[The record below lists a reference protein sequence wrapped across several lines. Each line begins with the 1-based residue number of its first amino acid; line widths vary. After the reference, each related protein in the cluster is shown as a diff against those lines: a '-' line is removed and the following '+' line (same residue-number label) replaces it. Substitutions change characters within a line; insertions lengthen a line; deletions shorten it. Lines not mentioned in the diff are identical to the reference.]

1 MTRPIVKI
9 CGVSQEEEVQ
19 GLMQLGVDFF
29 GLVVDMPL
37 PWAVS
42 LQRAK
47 QLAACGNARTRA
59 TLITRPTTTGQLQ
72 RLIRETAVK
81 AVQLSFWATP
91 DYVRRLRRVFHREDL
106 AILQEIP
113 YRDGRFLNDD
123 QVDQYLASGADVL
136 LIDLFE
142 KTHASSD
149 SARDCIPI
157 KALEAFRAR
166 HPGKPF
172 LVAGGVSAD
181 NARSLLAASGAV
193 GIDVCS
199 AVRRNGLI
207 QRELVARLL
216 SQLVQDQPASK
227 KSPRPSLRALL
238 SAVASGNQ
246 LIAYLTIGDPAD
258 RFLQVAEE
266 AFNAGALTL
275 ELGFPTPT
283 PREGAVL
290 TASHRRALEAG
301 VDTPRAIALFAAVAQ
316 ALPKTPL
323 IAVVHWA
330 ALKSEAEQDRF
341 LDALAEAGAAAVLPV
356 GLSPWQ
362 YPAFASRTDQRGME
376 TVIPCAPTASP
387 KLRALA
393 LRYCSGCLY
402 VPRARLT
409 GSAQGLPIPADF
421 CRRVSE
427 ETDIP
432 MIVGIGVET
441 PQDVAAI
448 CRTPAKAAAVGS
460 ALVEHLRKGGSAD
473 QMVRWLLSQA

>member
-9 CGVSQEEEVQ
+9 CGISQEEEVQ
-19 GLMQLGVDFF
+19 CLMQLGVDFF
-29 GLVVDMPL
+29 GLVVDLPL

-42 LQRAK
+42 PQRAK
-47 QLAACGNARTRA
+47 QLASCGNARTRA
-59 TLITRPTTTGQLQ
+59 TLITRPATTGRLE

-91 DYVRRLRRVFHREDL
+91 NYVRRLRRAFHREDL

-113 YRDGRFLNDD
+113 CRDGRFLNDD

-149 SARDCIPI
+149 SPRDCIPI
-157 KALEAFRAR
+157 EALEAFRAR
-166 HPGKPF
+166 HPEKPV
-172 LVAGGVSAD
+172 LVAGGVSAE
-181 NARSLLAASGAV
+181 NARSLLAASGAA

-199 AVRRNGLI
+199 SVRRNGLI
-207 QRELVARLL
+207 QRELVSRVI
-216 SQLVQDQPASK
+216 SQLVQDQPAP

-275 ELGFPTPT
+275 ELGFPTPA

-290 TASHRRALEAG
+290 TASHRRALDAG

-330 ALKSEAEQDRF
+330 ALKSEAERDRF

-356 GLSPWQ
+356 GLAPWQ
-362 YPAFASRTDQRGME
+362 FPAFASRTDQRGME

-432 MIVGIGVET
+432 MVVGIGVET

-460 ALVEHLRKGGSAD
+460 ALVEHLRKGGSAG